1 MAFSTPTQPTILLLQ
16 GSFQLPEVYGK
27 LTKALEEK
35 GYPVIHPHLP
45 SLTDPDKPDFASKT
59 LSTDALAIQS
69 VLRNLVENEAR
80 KVLVLMHSYGG
91 LVGSEAVLEEL
102 SWGKRKDRG
111 LAGGVFH
118 LFFFAAFVLA
128 EGQSVLDVF
137 GESPNNDIRPDGRF
151 RIKNPAQTLYNDLAP
166 EEAEYWTSKIIDQ
179 SYAVQTTKL
188 TRASYRYIPSTY
200 VVCENDQGPPPQYQE
215 MFGKSAGATLLRIA
229 SGHSP
234 MLSKTE
240 ELANMVAAAAQG
252 AMKDIS

>member
-1 MAFSTPTQPTILLLQ
+1 M
-16 GSFQLPEVYGK
+16 
-27 LTKALEEK
+27 
-35 GYPVIHPHLP
+35 
-45 SLTDPDKPDFASKT
+45 PDFPSKT

-69 VLRNLVENEAR
+69 VVRRLVEDEAR
-80 KVLVLMHSYGG
+80 NVLVLMHSYGG
-91 LVGSEAVLEEL
+91 LVGSEAILEEF
-102 SWGKRKDRG
+102 SREKRKEQG

-128 EGQSVLDVF
+128 EGQSVLGVF
-137 GESPNNDIRPDGRF
+137 GESPNNDIRPGSRF
-151 RIKNPAQTLYNDLAP
+151 RIKNPTQTLYNDLPP
-166 EEAEYWTSKIIDQ
+166 EEAEYWASKIIDQ

-215 MFGKSAGATLLRIA
+215 MFGKRAGADVLRIA

-240 ELANMVAAAAQG
+240 ELANMVAAAAQET
-252 AMKDIS
+252 MKDIN